1 MERIDLITLSREYG
15 AGASALAARL
25 GALLGW
31 RVLDEDI
38 PHLVADRIGLPDAA
52 IEEADEHIPSML
64 ENIGNALLIGSPDVL
79 IDPEVARLPDP
90 GRVALATRAVIV
102 DAAQR
107 PPLIVVG
114 HGGQSLFR
122 ERPNTLHLR
131 LVAPLESRIRRI
143 CARRECDPKTATV
156 LARRLDADRARYVR
170 EHYGRDVHDPLLY
183 HLQINTGTV
192 SLDQAVRLV
201 GDLLGASVPAAGE
214 RR

>member
-25 GALLGW
+25 GAQLGW
-31 RVLDEDI
+31 RVLDADI

-52 IEEADEHIPSML
+52 IEEADEHIPSLL

-79 IDPEVARLPDP
+79 IDPEVVHLPDP

-102 DAAQR
+102 EAAQR

-122 ERPNTLHLR
+122 DRPNTLHLR
-131 LVAPLESRIRRI
+131 LVAPLE
-143 CARRECDPKTATV
+143 AR
-156 LARRLDADRARYVR
+156 
-170 EHYGRDVHDPLLY
+170 
-183 HLQINTGTV
+183 
-192 SLDQAVRLV
+192 
-201 GDLLGASVPAAGE
+201 
-214 RR
+214 